1 MKRIT
6 TQFGFSSTAAQVIEG
21 VDLSG
26 KRAIVTGGAS
36 GIGLETV
43 KALSAA
49 GAAVTLAVRRPTEA
63 RTVAEDIQASTG
75 NNSVEVRSLDISD
88 LASVR
93 SFCAEWSGPLH
104 MLINNAGIMA
114 LQDLQRTPG
123 GWEMQFAT
131 NFLGHFALTMGLRS
145 ALAAASG
152 ARIVSVSSSANM
164 MAPVFFDDPHF
175 NFIPYNPWLAY
186 GQSKTANVLMA
197 VEATRRLANAGI
209 FANALNPGAI
219 LTNLQRHV
227 GGKLAT
233 PPEKHKTIQQGAAT
247 TILLATSPQLEGV
260 GGRYFEDCSEANV
273 VDRRP
278 DNFGGG
284 VAPYALDPEN
294 AERLW
299 SLATT
304 MLGL

>member
-6 TQFGFSSTAAQVIEG
+6 TKFGFNSTAAEVIEG

-36 GIGLETV
+36 GIGLETA

-49 GAAVTLAVRRPTEA
+49 GAAVTLAVRRPAAA
-63 RTVAEDIQASTG
+63 RAVAEEIQVSTG
-75 NNSVEVRSLDISD
+75 NNAIEVRPLDVSD

-93 SFCAEWSGPLH
+93 RFCADWTGPLQI
-104 MLINNAGIMA
+104 LINNAGVMA
-114 LQDLQRTPG
+114 LQNLERTPE

-131 NFLGHFALTMGLRS
+131 NFLGHLALTMGLRS

-175 NFIPYNPWLAY
+175 NFIPYNPRLAY

-197 VEATRRLANAGI
+197 VEATRRWADAGI

-227 GGKLAT
+227 GGKLVT
-233 PPEKHKTIQQGAAT
+233 PLEKQKTAQQGAAT
-247 TILLATSPQLEGV
+247 SILLATSRQLEGI
-260 GGRYFEDCSEANV
+260 GGRYFEDCSEASV

-299 SLATT
+299 NLATT
-304 MLGL
+304 MLAP

>member
-26 KRAIVTGGAS
+26 KRAIITGGAS

-49 GAAVTLAVRRPTEA
+49 GAAVTLGVRRPTEA

-88 LASVR
+88 LASVK

-197 VEATRRLANAGI
+197 VEVTRRLANAGI